1 MRNEK
6 EVNRPY
12 GEIALHMDMMMG
24 DLEKSINSLR
34 KENLID
40 SEAVLLL
47 KEIRWNARCVSDYAD
62 HFAVYATP
70 DGTRR
75 LKIKEVEK

>member
-1 MRNEK
+1 MSNEK

-12 GEIALHMDMMMG
+12 GEIALCMDIMRR
-24 DLEKSINSLR
+24 DLEKSIDSLYR
-34 KENLID
+34 ENLID

-47 KEIRWNARCVSDYAD
+47 KEIKWNARCMYDYAD

-75 LKIKEVEK
+75 LKTKEEEK